1 MNYRITPVRMTV
13 RPRLWRIGAAKEFVR
28 RVAPIARI
36 FLQNGI
42 VAFVRPFIQIQRK
55 ENWKKRY

>member
-13 RPRLWRIGAAKEFVR
+13 RPRLWRIGAAKEFIK

-36 FLQNGI
+36 FWQNGI
-42 VAFVRPFIQIQRK
+42 ITFVRPFLRIQTK
-55 ENWKKRY
+55 ENWKRR